1 MVARNRM
8 NPVASPVQ
16 EFLEKFRKG
25 DRDAAFFGL
34 LELDRRFLPELMSL
48 FRSERDAHVRAFLVE
63 ILWQHREASIIP
75 FLGDA
80 LQDSAPEVWKE
91 ALNGLVTLA
100 SPAALGV
107 LREAK
112 TRRSDSN
119 EFLRWVDEAIDQ
131 VESLI
136 SPAR

>member
-1 MVARNRM
+1 M

-16 EFLEKFRKG
+16 EFLGKFRKG

-48 FRSERDAHVRAFLVE
+48 FPSERDAQVRAFLVE
-63 ILWQHREASIIP
+63 ILWQHRQASIIP
-75 FLGDA
+75 FLEDA
-80 LQDSAPEVWKE
+80 LQDPAPEVWKE

-100 SPAALGV
+100 SPAVLGV
-107 LREAK
+107 LRRAK
-112 TRRSDSN
+112 SRRSDSN

-131 VESLI
+131 VDAVLSQV
-136 SPAR
+136 

>member
-1 MVARNRM
+1 M
-8 NPVASPVQ
+8 NPVASPVLK
-16 EFLEKFRKG
+16 FLEEFRKG

-34 LELDRRFLPELMSL
+34 LDLDRRLLPELMSL
-48 FRSERDAHVRAFLVE
+48 FRSESEPQVRAFLVE
-63 ILWQHREASIIP
+63 ILWQHRQATIIP

-91 ALNGLVTLA
+91 ALNGLVALA

-112 TRRSDSN
+112 SRRSDSK
-119 EFLRWVDEAIDQ
+119 EFRRWVDEAIDQ
-131 VESLI
+131 VEFEI
-136 SPAR
+136 SPVGGQVV